1 MPSIKWSTQI
11 KLFNTKNRNK
21 IMTAK
26 EKQKQSDL
34 QRIKRVM
41 NFYYNRGC
49 NKESVNR
56 LYYKILKDKFK

>member
-1 MPSIKWSTQI
+1 
-11 KLFNTKNRNK
+11 
-21 IMTAK
+21 MTSK

-49 NKESVNR
+49 NKESVNDIYR
-56 LYYKILKDKFK
+56 KILKQKYENSKQYFWW